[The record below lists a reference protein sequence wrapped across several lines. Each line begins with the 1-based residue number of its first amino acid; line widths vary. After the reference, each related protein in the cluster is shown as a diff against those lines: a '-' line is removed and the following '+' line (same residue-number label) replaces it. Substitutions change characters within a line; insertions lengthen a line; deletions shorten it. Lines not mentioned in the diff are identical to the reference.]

1 MNHLPLLF
9 VILILPLRYIGKHHT
24 KSPKLP
30 SLSSAFLYGFF
41 SGIGMK
47 IFSVSWVHQW
57 IPVSRK
63 GVY

>member
-9 VILILPLRYIGKHHT
+9 VIFILSMRYIGKHHT

-41 SGIGMK
+41 LWNWQENILGILGSPVDSGE
-47 IFSVSWVHQW
+47 S
-57 IPVSRK
+57 
-63 GVY
+63 